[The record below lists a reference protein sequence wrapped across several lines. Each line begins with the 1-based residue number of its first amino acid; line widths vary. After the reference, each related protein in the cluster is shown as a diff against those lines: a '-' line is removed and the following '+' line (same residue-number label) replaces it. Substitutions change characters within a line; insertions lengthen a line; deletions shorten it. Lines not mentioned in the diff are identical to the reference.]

1 MGRKIPSGIAVVDVP
16 PEVPP
21 RLEAPLA
28 KHVLG
33 LDHRIERLCA
43 EVATLRATIERF
55 ERGTNE
61 QVNMLLDLFGRLARI
76 KEGGGP

>member
-1 MGRKIPSGIAVVDVP
+1 MGRKIPSGIAVVDIPPKVP
-16 PEVPP
+16 S

-33 LDHRIERLCA
+33 LDHRIERLCT

-55 ERGTNE
+55 EHGTNE
-61 QVNMLLDLFGRLARI
+61 QINILLELFGRLARI